1 MLDQVGVPFYTD
13 IKFWSLVISIAA
25 LLLSQWK
32 FFANLFRRAS
42 LSVEP
47 YSQAYLTHRFG
58 WTSAQLHM
66 TLINSGGRKV
76 RIKGVA
82 MRISSASENTF
93 TIPVTGYFQKQ
104 SDTQTM
110 LFRPFTLQ
118 PGEEWAHIAQ
128 FYQLLPRQEDKF
140 IRQAISTLRAD
151 VLEKVA
157 QRPKELEHQVVYA
170 EECNVAP
177 ILDFFEKQFK
187 WSAEEYRLTLSIDT
201 EPPSVVKD
209 QQFRFVLFESDIA
222 EMRRIVKKYCTG
234 EGVYFPPELLDG
246 VHVPLEKIN

>member
-1 MLDQVGVPFYTD
+1 MLNQVGVPFYTD
-13 IKFWSLVISIAA
+13 IKFWSLIISIAA

-32 FFANLFRRAS
+32 FFANIFRRAS

-58 WTSAQLHM
+58 WTNAQLHM

-76 RIKGVA
+76 RIKGIA
-82 MRISSASENTF
+82 MRISNASADTF
-93 TIPVTGYFQKQ
+93 TIPVTGYYQKQ

-110 LFRPFTLQ
+110 LFRPFSLD

-128 FYQLLPRQEDKF
+128 FYQLLPRHEDKF

-151 VLEKVA
+151 VLEKLA
-157 QRPKELEHQVVYA
+157 QRPKESEHIVVYA
-170 EECNVAP
+170 EESNVTP
-177 ILDFFEKQFK
+177 IVDFFERHFK

-201 EPPSVVKD
+201 EPPSAVKD

-222 EMRRIVKKYCTG
+222 EMRRIVGKYRTG
-234 EGVYFPPELLDG
+234 EGVYFPPEVLDG
-246 VHVPLEKIN
+246 VHIPLEKIT